1 MRRHTHKQQG
11 ISLVEVMVALA
22 LGLIVSVGALSLM
35 LGNRQSY
42 RTTEALA
49 RVQEAT
55 RITFDL
61 MSRDLRA
68 AGINACSGGVRV
80 MNLLVDPSATP
91 PPPWWTDWNGG
102 LRGFDNTDVS
112 RAVAFGTG
120 IGQRVANTDMIEL
133 MHASTRALP
142 VKVHNATDAEK
153 SLAGLTVPAQSIAL
167 EKLGSGTDGQPHG
180 FFRGDLL
187 VVCDYEDTTI
197 FQATGVNADAN
208 SVEHLADVGTPGN
221 CHHSLGF
228 RSSCA
233 STNAKA
239 FQPGSQ
245 LMRFEPV
252 AWFVGN
258 NDGSGNDRSPTS
270 LYRIR
275 VASDGAGNAAPVI
288 EEVVEGVRD
297 MQLRYMYDRDDLYR
311 LASGTNKVEDW
322 RLVTGVE
329 ITLTIESPES
339 GTTTSTTQPR
349 LTRTLTHV
357 VNLRNRVP

>member
-1 MRRHTHKQQG
+1 MKRQTDTQRG

-22 LGLIVSVGALSLM
+22 LGLIVSVGAMSLM

-49 RVQEAT
+49 RVQETT

-80 MNLLVDPSATP
+80 MNLLADPANP
-91 PPPWWTDWNGG
+91 RWWTDWTGG
-102 LRGFDNTDVS
+102 LRGFNDSDVS
-112 RAVAFGTG
+112 TAVTVGTAALN
-120 IGQRVANTDMIEL
+120 RVANTDMIEL
-133 MHASTRALP
+133 MHASTTAFP
-142 VKVHNATDAEK
+142 VKVHNASAAEAT
-153 SLAGLTVPAQSIAL
+153 LAGLTVPARSIAL
-167 EKLGSGTDGQPHG
+167 EKPGGQGHS
-180 FFRGDLL
+180 FVAGDLL
-187 VVCDYEDTTI
+187 VVCDYEDTTL
-197 FQATGVNADAN
+197 FQVTGVNADAN
-208 SVEHLADVGTPGN
+208 SVSHAARADVAVTPGN
-221 CHHSLGF
+221 CANTMGF
-228 RSSCA
+228 RPNCA
-233 STNAKA
+233 SVVTRS

-245 LMRFEPV
+245 VMRFEPV

-258 NDGSGNDRSPTS
+258 NGRTGSESSPTS

-275 VASDGAGNAAPVI
+275 VVNDGAGNAAPVV
-288 EEVVEGVRD
+288 EEVVEGVRN
-297 MQLRYMYDRDDLYR
+297 MQLLYMYDRDDEYK
-311 LASGTNKVEDW
+311 LASAVTDW

-329 ITLTIESPES
+329 IQLTIESPES

>member
-1 MRRHTHKQQG
+1 MSQQSKNQSG

-42 RTTEALA
+42 RTTESLA

-55 RITFDL
+55 RISFDL

-80 MNLLVDPSATP
+80 MNLLRNPDNL
-91 PPPWWTDWNGG
+91 WWLEWNGG

-133 MHASTRALP
+133 MHASTSALP
-142 VKVHNATDAEK
+142 VKVHNATDAAK

-167 EKLGSGTDGQPHG
+167 EKLGSGTDRRNHG
-180 FFRGDLL
+180 FLPGDLL

-228 RSSCA
+228 RSRCD

-239 FQPGSQ
+239 FPPRSQ

-258 NDGSGNDRSPTS
+258 NGRIGGESSPTS

-275 VASDGAGNAAPVI
+275 VVSDGAGNAAPVV

-297 MQLRYMYDRDDLYR
+297 MQLRYMYDRDDEYR
-311 LASGTNKVEDW
+311 LAGAVADW

-339 GTTTSTTQPR
+339 GTTTSATQPR

>member
-1 MRRHTHKQQG
+1 MKRQTDKQRG

-22 LGLIVSVGALSLM
+22 LGLIVSVGAMSLM

-80 MNLLVDPSATP
+80 MNLLADPATP
-91 PPPWWTDWNGG
+91 RWWTDWTGG
-102 LRGFDNTDVS
+102 LRGFNDSDVS
-112 RAVAFGTG
+112 TAVTVGTAALN
-120 IGQRVANTDMIEL
+120 RVANTDMIEL
-133 MHASTRALP
+133 MHASTTAFP
-142 VKVHNATDAEK
+142 VKVHNASAAEAT
-153 SLAGLTVPAQSIAL
+153 LAELTVPARSIAL
-167 EKLGSGTDGQPHG
+167 EKPGGQGHS
-180 FFRGDLL
+180 FVAGDLL
-187 VVCDYEDTTI
+187 VVCDYEDTTL
-197 FQATGVNADAN
+197 FQVTGVNADAN
-208 SVEHLADVGTPGN
+208 SVSHAARADVAVTPGN
-221 CHHSLGF
+221 CANTMGF
-228 RSSCA
+228 RPNCA
-233 STNAKA
+233 SVVTRS

-245 LMRFEPV
+245 VMRFEPV

-258 NDGSGNDRSPTS
+258 NGRTGSESSPTS

-275 VASDGAGNAAPVI
+275 VVNDGAGNAAPVV
-288 EEVVEGVRD
+288 EEVVEGVRN
-297 MQLRYMYDRDDLYR
+297 MQLLYMYDRDDEYK
-311 LASGTNKVEDW
+311 LASAVTDW

-329 ITLTIESPES
+329 IQLTIESPES

>member
-1 MRRHTHKQQG
+1 MRRDTHKQRG

-42 RTTEALA
+42 RTTESLA

-80 MNLLVDPSATP
+80 MNLLADPAAPTR
-91 PPPWWTDWNGG
+91 WWTTWNGG
-102 LRGFDNTDVS
+102 LRGFDNTGAAG
-112 RAVAFGTG
+112 AVDFGSETER
-120 IGQRVANTDMIEL
+120 RVANTDMIEL
-133 MHASTRALP
+133 MHASTNAFP
-142 VKVHNATDAEK
+142 VKVHNAAAAEAT
-153 SLAGLTVPAQSIAL
+153 LAGLTVPARSIAL
-167 EKLGSGTDGQPHG
+167 EKPGGQGHS
-180 FFRGDLL
+180 FVAGDLL
-187 VVCDYEDTTI
+187 VVCDYEDTTL
-197 FQATGVNADAN
+197 FQVTGVNADAN
-208 SVEHLADVGTPGN
+208 SVSHASRTDVAVTPGN
-221 CHHSLGF
+221 CANTLGF
-228 RSSCA
+228 RPLCT
-233 STNAKA
+233 STVTRS

-245 LMRFEPV
+245 VMRFEPV

-258 NDGSGNDRSPTS
+258 NGRTGSESSPTS

-275 VASDGAGNAAPVI
+275 VVNDGAGNARPMV

-297 MQLRYMYDRDDLYR
+297 MQLSYMYDREDEYK
-311 LASGTNKVEDW
+311 LAGAVADW

-329 ITLTIESPES
+329 IQLTIESPEA
-339 GTTTSTTQPR
+339 GTTADATQPR

>member
-1 MRRHTHKQQG
+1 MRRHTHKQCG

-80 MNLLVDPSATP
+80 MNLLADPAAPTR
-91 PPPWWTDWNGG
+91 WWTSWNGG
-102 LRGFDNTDVS
+102 LRGFDNTGAAG
-112 RAVAFGTG
+112 AVDFGSETER
-120 IGQRVANTDMIEL
+120 RVANTDMIEL
-133 MHASTRALP
+133 MHASTNAFP
-142 VKVHNATDAEK
+142 VKVHNASAAEAT
-153 SLAGLTVPAQSIAL
+153 LAGLTVPARSIAL
-167 EKLGSGTDGQPHG
+167 EKPGGQGHS
-180 FFRGDLL
+180 FVAGDLL
-187 VVCDYEDTTI
+187 VVCDYEDTTL
-197 FQATGVNADAN
+197 FQVTGVNADAN
-208 SVEHLADVGTPGN
+208 SVSHASRTDVAVTPGN
-221 CHHSLGF
+221 CANTMGF
-228 RSSCA
+228 RSLCT
-233 STNAKA
+233 STVTRS

-245 LMRFEPV
+245 VMRFEPV

-258 NDGSGNDRSPTS
+258 NGRTGSESSPTS

-275 VASDGAGNAAPVI
+275 VVNDGAGNAAPMV
-288 EEVVEGVRD
+288 EEVVEGVRN
-297 MQLRYMYDRDDLYR
+297 MQLRYMYDREDEYK
-311 LASGTNKVEDW
+311 LAGAVADW

-329 ITLTIESPES
+329 IQLTIESPEA
-339 GTTTSTTQPR
+339 GTTTDATQPR

>member
-1 MRRHTHKQQG
+1 MRRHTHKQRG

-80 MNLLVDPSATP
+80 MNLLADPAAPTR
-91 PPPWWTDWNGG
+91 WWTSWNGG
-102 LRGFDNTDVS
+102 LRGFDNTGAAG
-112 RAVAFGTG
+112 AVDFGSETER
-120 IGQRVANTDMIEL
+120 RVANTDMIEL
-133 MHASTRALP
+133 MHASTNAFP
-142 VKVHNATDAEK
+142 VKVHNASAAEAT
-153 SLAGLTVPAQSIAL
+153 LAGLTVPARSIAL
-167 EKLGSGTDGQPHG
+167 EKPGGQGHS
-180 FFRGDLL
+180 FVAGDLL
-187 VVCDYEDTTI
+187 VVCDYEDTTL
-197 FQATGVNADAN
+197 FQVTGVNADAN
-208 SVEHLADVGTPGN
+208 SVSHASRTDVAVTPGN
-221 CHHSLGF
+221 CSNTLGF
-228 RSSCA
+228 RPLCTATVTRS
-233 STNAKA
+233 

-245 LMRFEPV
+245 VMRFEPV

-258 NDGSGNDRSPTS
+258 NGRTGSESSPTS

-275 VASDGAGNAAPVI
+275 VVNDGAGNAAPMV
-288 EEVVEGVRD
+288 EEVVEGVRN
-297 MQLRYMYDRDDLYR
+297 MQLRYMYDREDEYK
-311 LASGTNKVEDW
+311 LAGAVADW

-329 ITLTIESPES
+329 IQLTIESPEA
-339 GTTTSTTQPR
+339 GTTTDATQPR

>member
-1 MRRHTHKQQG
+1 MSRQTKNSQSG
-11 ISLVEVMVALA
+11 ISLIEVMVALA

-80 MNLLVDPSATP
+80 MNLLADPTTAR
-91 PPPWWTDWNGG
+91 WWTDWSGG
-102 LRGFDNTDVS
+102 LRGFNNSDAST
-112 RAVAFGTG
+112 AVAFGSAA
-120 IGQRVANTDMIEL
+120 QNRVANTDMIEL
-133 MHASTRALP
+133 MHASTSAFP
-142 VKVHNATDAEK
+142 VKVHNASAAEAT
-153 SLAGLTVPAQSIAL
+153 LAGLTVPARSIAL
-167 EKLGSGTDGQPHG
+167 EKPGGQGHS
-180 FFRGDLL
+180 FVAGDLL
-187 VVCDYEDTTI
+187 VVCDYEDTAL
-197 FQATGVNADAN
+197 FQVTGVDADAN
-208 SVEHLADVGTPGN
+208 SVAHASRVDVTTIPGN
-221 CHHSLGF
+221 CANTLGF
-228 RSSCA
+228 RPLCT
-233 STNAKA
+233 STVTRA

-245 LMRFEPV
+245 VMRFEPV

-258 NDGSGNDRSPTS
+258 NGRTGTESSPTS

-275 VASDGAGNAAPVI
+275 VVNDGAGNAGPVI

-297 MQLRYMYDRDDLYR
+297 MQLRYMYDREDAYR
-311 LASGTNKVEDW
+311 DAGAVADW

-329 ITLTIESPES
+329 IELTIESPET

>member
-1 MRRHTHKQQG
+1 MKRQTDKQRG

-42 RTTEALA
+42 RTTESLA

-80 MNLLVDPSATP
+80 MNLLADTTTSR
-91 PPPWWTDWNGG
+91 WWTDWNGG
-102 LRGFDNTDVS
+102 LRGFDDGDVS
-112 RAVAFGTG
+112 TAVAFGSALEN
-120 IGQRVANTDMIEL
+120 RVANTDMIEL
-133 MHASTRALP
+133 MHASTTAFP
-142 VKVHNATDAEK
+142 VKVHNASAAEAT
-153 SLAGLTVPAQSIAL
+153 LAGLTVPARSIAL
-167 EKLGSGTDGQPHG
+167 EKPGGQSHG
-180 FFRGDLL
+180 FVAGDLL
-187 VVCDYEDTTI
+187 VVCDYEDTTL
-197 FQATGVNADAN
+197 FQVTGANADAN
-208 SVEHLADVGTPGN
+208 SVSHASRADVAVTPGN
-221 CHHSLGF
+221 CANTLGF
-228 RSSCA
+228 RALCTSA
-233 STNAKA
+233 VARN

-245 LMRFEPV
+245 VMRFEPV

-258 NDGSGNDRSPTS
+258 NGRTGSESSPTS

-275 VASDGAGNAAPVI
+275 VVNDGAGNAAPMI
-288 EEVVEGVRD
+288 EEVVEGVRN
-297 MQLRYMYDRDDLYR
+297 MQFRYMYDRDDSYR
-311 LASGTNKVEDW
+311 LASGPNKVDDW
-322 RLVTGVE
+322 RLVTGIE

>member
-1 MRRHTHKQQG
+1 MSQQINSQSG

-22 LGLIVSVGALSLM
+22 LGLIVSVGAMSLM

-42 RTTEALA
+42 RTTESLA

-80 MNLLVDPSATP
+80 MNLLADPATAR
-91 PPPWWTDWNGG
+91 WWTDWNGG
-102 LRGFDNTDVS
+102 LRGFNDSDVS
-112 RAVAFGTG
+112 TAVAFGSAA
-120 IGQRVANTDMIEL
+120 QNRVANTDMIEL
-133 MHASTRALP
+133 MHASTNAFP
-142 VKVHNATDAEK
+142 VKVHNAAAADAT
-153 SLAGLTVPAQSIAL
+153 LAGLTVPARSIAL
-167 EKLGSGTDGQPHG
+167 EKPGGQGHS
-180 FFRGDLL
+180 FVAGDLL
-187 VVCDYEDTTI
+187 VVCDYEDTTL
-197 FQATGVNADAN
+197 FQVTGVNADAN
-208 SVEHLADVGTPGN
+208 SVSHASRADVAVTPGN
-221 CHHSLGF
+221 CANTLGF
-228 RSSCA
+228 RPLCTATVTRS
-233 STNAKA
+233 

-245 LMRFEPV
+245 VMRFEPV

-258 NDGSGNDRSPTS
+258 NGRTGSESSPTS

-275 VASDGAGNAAPVI
+275 VVNDGAGNAGPVI
-288 EEVVEGVRD
+288 EEVVEGVRG
-297 MQLRYMYDRDDLYR
+297 MQLRYMYDREDAYR
-311 LASGTNKVEDW
+311 NADTVADW

-329 ITLTIESPES
+329 IQLTIESPES

>member
-1 MRRHTHKQQG
+1 MSQQSKNQSG

-42 RTTEALA
+42 RTTESLA

-55 RITFDL
+55 RISFDL

-80 MNLLVDPSATP
+80 MNLLRNPDNL
-91 PPPWWTDWNGG
+91 WWLEWNGG

-112 RAVAFGTG
+112 RAAAFGTD
-120 IGQRVANTDMIEL
+120 IEQRVANTDMIEL
-133 MHASTRALP
+133 MHASTSALP
-142 VKVHNATDAEK
+142 VKAHNADDAAK
-153 SLAGLTVPAQSIAL
+153 DLPDGLTVPARSIAL
-167 EKLGSGTDGQPHG
+167 ERIGTERLPHG
-180 FFRGDLL
+180 IRSGDLL
-187 VVCDYEDTTI
+187 VVCDYEDTAI

-228 RSSCA
+228 RSRCD

-297 MQLRYMYDRDDLYR
+297 MQLRYMYDRDDEYR
-311 LASGTNKVEDW
+311 LAGAVADW

-339 GTTTSTTQPR
+339 GTTTSATQPR

>member
-1 MRRHTHKQQG
+1 MRRHTHKQCG

-80 MNLLVDPSATP
+80 MNLLADPAAPTR
-91 PPPWWTDWNGG
+91 WWTSWNGG
-102 LRGFDNTDVS
+102 LRGFDNTGAAG
-112 RAVAFGTG
+112 AVDFGSETER
-120 IGQRVANTDMIEL
+120 RVANTDMIEL
-133 MHASTRALP
+133 MHASTNAFP
-142 VKVHNATDAEK
+142 VKVHNASAAEAT
-153 SLAGLTVPAQSIAL
+153 LAGLTVPARSIAL
-167 EKLGSGTDGQPHG
+167 EKPGGQGHS
-180 FFRGDLL
+180 FVAGDLL
-187 VVCDYEDTTI
+187 VVCDYEDTTL
-197 FQATGVNADAN
+197 FQVTGVNADAN
-208 SVEHLADVGTPGN
+208 SVSHASRTDVAVTPGN
-221 CHHSLGF
+221 CANTMGF
-228 RSSCA
+228 RPLCT
-233 STNAKA
+233 STVTRS

-245 LMRFEPV
+245 VMRFEPV

-258 NDGSGNDRSPTS
+258 NGRTGSESSPTS

-275 VASDGAGNAAPVI
+275 VVNDGAGNAAPMV
-288 EEVVEGVRD
+288 EEVVEGVRN
-297 MQLRYMYDRDDLYR
+297 MQLRYMYDREDEYK
-311 LASGTNKVEDW
+311 LAGAVADW

-329 ITLTIESPES
+329 IQLTIESPEA
-339 GTTTSTTQPR
+339 GTTTDATQPR

>member
-1 MRRHTHKQQG
+1 MKRQTDTQRG

-22 LGLIVSVGALSLM
+22 LGLIVSVGAMSLM

-49 RVQEAT
+49 RVQETT

-80 MNLLVDPSATP
+80 MNLLADPAAP
-91 PPPWWTDWNGG
+91 PRWWTTWNGG
-102 LRGFDNTDVS
+102 LRGFDNTGAAG
-112 RAVAFGTG
+112 AVDFGSETER
-120 IGQRVANTDMIEL
+120 RVANTDMIEL
-133 MHASTRALP
+133 MHASTTAFP
-142 VKVHNATDAEK
+142 VKVHNASAAEAT
-153 SLAGLTVPAQSIAL
+153 LAGLTVPARSIAL
-167 EKLGSGTDGQPHG
+167 EKPGGQGHS
-180 FFRGDLL
+180 FVAGDLL
-187 VVCDYEDTTI
+187 VVCDYEDTTL
-197 FQATGVNADAN
+197 FQVTGVNADAN
-208 SVEHLADVGTPGN
+208 SVSHAARADVAVTPGN
-221 CHHSLGF
+221 CANTMGF
-228 RSSCA
+228 RPNCA
-233 STNAKA
+233 SVVTRS

-245 LMRFEPV
+245 VMRFEPV

-258 NDGSGNDRSPTS
+258 NGRTGSESSPTS

-275 VASDGAGNAAPVI
+275 VVNDGAGNAAPVV
-288 EEVVEGVRD
+288 EEVVEGVRN
-297 MQLRYMYDRDDLYR
+297 MQLLYMYDRDDEYK
-311 LASGTNKVEDW
+311 LASAVTDW

-329 ITLTIESPES
+329 IQLTIESPES

>member
-80 MNLLVDPSATP
+80 MNLLVDPTATL

-133 MHASTRALP
+133 MHASTSGLP
-142 VKVHNATDAEK
+142 VKVHNATDVAK
-153 SLAGLTVPAQSIAL
+153 SLDGLTVPAQSIAL
-167 EKLGSGTDGQPHG
+167 EKLGVDRQPHR
-180 FFRGDLL
+180 FLPGDLL

-221 CHHSLGF
+221 CHQSLGF

-233 STNAKA
+233 SPNAKT

-245 LMRFEPV
+245 LMRFEPI

-258 NDGSGNDRSPTS
+258 NGSPGSDSSPTS

-275 VASDGAGNAAPVI
+275 VGNDGAGNAGPVI

-322 RLVTGVE
+322 RLVTGIE